1 LALAVPLSRFT
12 PQVGGGSAFF
22 VRRITIFPKFSDI
35 TIITINQRTIT
46 MSADKTEYK
55 KIQGQILKHLF
66 DKAKAEK
73 FTEITALTKNPE
85 SEAQYHCDV
94 LTEQGFIAAQRVS
107 IGGGHTVAGYVI
119 TALGRKEVM
128 EQ

>member
-1 LALAVPLSRFT
+1 
-12 PQVGGGSAFF
+12 
-22 VRRITIFPKFSDI
+22 
-35 TIITINQRTIT
+35 